1 MRWILVL
8 WLAVSA
14 LGLTL
19 VAASLVWTGWFAGS
33 ASFPTTALP
42 QGLVPLLAIPVIVAA
57 VAYGVAV
64 WRVWGRKPAIDAWLI
79 GVAGRLVY
87 LVAEVIVSGST
98 VADVMTWDSF
108 STVVRLAVPGI
119 FILETERHRLE
130 NPLRR

>member
-1 MRWILVL
+1 MVVL

-19 VAASLVWTGWFAGS
+19 AAAALVWAGWFAGS

-42 QGLVPLLAIPVIVAA
+42 QGLVPLLAIPAIVAA
-57 VAYGVAV
+57 VAYGAAV
-64 WRVWGRKPAIDAWLI
+64 WRVWARKPAIDAWLI
-79 GVAGRLVY
+79 GVAGHLVY

-119 FILETERHRLE
+119 LILETERHRLE